1 MTPLGRPDAEKVLP
15 GFEDINRYYDRSNQM
30 YAAKI
35 KPGEFYV
42 SKSPELIVTVL
53 GSCVSACITD
63 RVNQIGGMN
72 HFMLPV
78 TPGAK
83 SDPTNV
89 TSESARYGNFA
100 MEFLINNII
109 RNGGERRYLEVK
121 IFGGSKVI
129 KRMSDVGEKNIQFIL
144 KYVESEAL
152 NVLAKDLGGE
162 SPRKVV
168 YNPMN
173 GIVRIKKLRNLH
185 NDTII
190 RREDNYLHQIEGDT
204 QSAGEIE
211 LFD

>member
-1 MTPLGRPDAEKVLP
+1 MVTLIKPKPKLALA
-15 GFEDINRYYDRSNQM
+15 GFDNITRYYDRS
-30 YAAKI
+30 AEKFTAKV
-35 KPGEFYV
+35 KPGELYV
-42 SKSPELIVTVL
+42 TKSEENIVTVL
-53 GSCVSACITD
+53 GSCVAACICD
-63 RVNQIGGMN
+63 RVNGIGGMN

-83 SDPTNV
+83 NDYSNV
-89 TSESARYGNFA
+89 TSASARYGNYA

-121 IFGGSKVI
+121 LFGGSKVI
-129 KRMSDVGEKNIQFIL
+129 KRMSDVGEKNIKFIL
-144 KYVESEAL
+144 QYVESEAL

-168 YNPMN
+168 YNPLT
-173 GIVRIKKLRNLH
+173 GVVRIKKLRNLH

-190 RREDNYLHQIEGDT
+190 EREDTYMHQIQTTEQSSGD
-204 QSAGEIE
+204 IE

>member
-1 MTPLGRPDAEKVLP
+1 MNPFKKPDSPKVLA
-15 GFEDINRYYDRSNQM
+15 GFENINRYYDRANQK

-35 KPGEFYV
+35 KPGEYYV
-42 SKSPELIVTVL
+42 SREDELIVTVL

-72 HFMLPV
+72 HFMLPIV
-78 TPGAK
+78 PGK
-83 SDPTNV
+83 SQDALSV

-121 IFGGSKVI
+121 LFGGSKVI

-144 KYVESEAL
+144 KYVQSEAL

-173 GIVRIKKLRNLH
+173 GVVRIKKLRSLH

-190 RREDNYLHQIEGDT
+190 RREDDYLHEIEGGQ
-204 QSAGEIE
+204 QSSGAIE

>member
-1 MTPLGRPDAEKVLP
+1 MLPFQRKPDHGVLP
-15 GFEDINRYYDRSNQM
+15 GFEHITRYYDRSAQM

-42 SKSPELIVTVL
+42 SKENELIVTVL
-53 GSCVSACITD
+53 GSCVAASITD
-63 RVNQIGGMN
+63 RVNGIGGMN
-72 HFMLPV
+72 HFMLPI
-78 TPGAK
+78 TPGK
-83 SDPTNV
+83 LNQVTNV
-89 TSESARYGNFA
+89 TSESARYGNYA

-121 IFGGSKVI
+121 LFGGSKVI

-152 NVLAKDLGGE
+152 KVLAKDLGGE

-168 YNPMN
+168 YNPLT
-173 GIVRIKKLRNLH
+173 GVVRIKKLRNLH

-190 RREDNYLHQIEGDT
+190 KREEGYLHEIEDVT
-204 QSAGEIE
+204 PTPGEIE